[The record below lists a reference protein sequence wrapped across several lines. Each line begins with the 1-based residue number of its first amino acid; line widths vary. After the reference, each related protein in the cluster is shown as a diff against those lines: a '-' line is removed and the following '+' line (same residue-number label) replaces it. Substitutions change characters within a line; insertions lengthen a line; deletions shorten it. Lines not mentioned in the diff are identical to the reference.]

1 MKDSINNENIQVDTV
16 HKYQGR
22 EKDAI
27 IITTVNNQISEFID
41 DPKMLNVAITRSKNF
56 LRLVVSSDICEK
68 DSNINDLI
76 KYIKYNN
83 FEVVKSN
90 VKSIFDLL
98 YKENRL
104 ARLQYLKDKKKI
116 SSYDSEN
123 IAYNEIKNILKN
135 YYNNLDIS
143 THIPLSRILNNTNL
157 LNKDELNYIN
167 NELTHIDFIIY
178 NKMDKKP
185 ILAIEVDGYTYHK
198 KSKAQNKRDKL
209 KNEILEKYEISL
221 LRLSTVGSDEKNI
234 IKDKLDEII
243 KVK

>member
-1 MKDSINNENIQVDTV
+1 M
-16 HKYQGR
+16 
-22 EKDAI
+22 
-27 IITTVNNQISEFID
+27 
-41 DPKMLNVAITRSKNF
+41 
-56 LRLVVSSDICEK
+56 
-68 DSNINDLI
+68 
-76 KYIKYNN
+76 
-83 FEVVKSN
+83 
-90 VKSIFDLL
+90 
-98 YKENRL
+98 
-104 ARLQYLKDKKKI
+104 QYLKDKKKI